1 MSMAP
6 QIALLAF
13 AGVLPFYLHA
23 FLGFYRLVKAE
34 KPEWLS
40 IRGAFRFLYGDDP
53 LPRIGDP
60 NVQVELLRIA
70 FGSRARELRPP
81 QALSYAR
88 RIRTLGIVGLLLFVV
103 GVTGL
108 LTGAP

>member
-1 MSMAP
+1 MSTAP

-13 AGVLPFYLHA
+13 AGVIPFYLHA
-23 FLGFYRLVKAE
+23 FLGLYRLVKAE
-34 KPEWLS
+34 RPEWLHV
-40 IRGAFRFLYGDDP
+40 RGAFSFLYGNDP

-70 FGSRARELRPP
+70 FGSRARELRTP

-88 RIRTLGIVGLLLFVV
+88 RVRTLGIVGLVLFVA

-108 LTGAP
+108 LIGAP